1 MDIYHVWCNLKPG
14 LRDGEFSDMIG
25 AYLGHLKEQGLLEGW
40 RLTRK
45 KLGLGPREL
54 GDFHLMIEIKDM
66 AQLDQ
71 AFALVAARRNPIEG
85 LHFAVNSMVTDAT
98 FALYRDFPDTVRHRG
113 EEKF

>member
-14 LRDGEFSDMIG
+14 LRDAEFSDRIG
-25 AYLGHLKEQGLLEGW
+25 AYLGRLKEQGLLQGW